1 MIREKIEHLISEATK
16 NREMFEL
23 ETIRLVKAELMK
35 YNASKEAISKPMD
48 DNIEIGILK
57 KMVKQRKE
65 SAELYN
71 QGNRPELA
79 EKETKEADFIAQ
91 FLPKETSVE
100 EIEEAVNAIISSGVE
115 PVKKNMGQIIKTV
128 KSKYP
133 AADGKLVSQ
142 VVSSKLS

>member
-23 ETIRLVKAELMK
+23 ETLRLVKAELMK
-35 YNASKEAISKPMD
+35 YNASKEAVSKPMD
-48 DNIEIGILK
+48 DNIEISILK

-115 PVKKNMGQIIKTV
+115 PVKKNMGRIIKEV

>member
-35 YNASKEAISKPMD
+35 YNASKEAVSKPMD
-48 DNIEIGILK
+48 DNIEISILK

-100 EIEEAVNAIISSGVE
+100 EIEEAVNSIISSGVE
-115 PVKKNMGQIIKTV
+115 PVKKNMGRIIKEV

>member
-1 MIREKIEHLISEATK
+1 MIREKIENLISEATK

-23 ETIRLVKAELMK
+23 ETLRLVKAELMK
-35 YNASKEAISKPMD
+35 YNASKEAVSKPMD
-48 DNIEIGILK
+48 DNIEISILK

-79 EKETKEADFIAQ
+79 EKENKESDFIAQ

-100 EIEEAVNAIISSGVE
+100 EIEEAVNTIISSGVE
-115 PVKKNMGQIIKTV
+115 PVKKNMGRIIKEV

-133 AADGKLVSQ
+133 ASDGKLVSQ

>member
-16 NREMFEL
+16 NREMFEI
-23 ETIRLVKAELMK
+23 ETLRLVKAELMK

>member
-1 MIREKIEHLISEATK
+1 MIREKIENLISEATK

-23 ETIRLVKAELMK
+23 ETLRLVKSELMK
-35 YNASKEAISKPMD
+35 YNASKEAVSKPMD
-48 DNIEIGILK
+48 DNIEISILK

-115 PVKKNMGQIIKTV
+115 PVKKNMGRIIKEV

>member
-1 MIREKIEHLISEATK
+1 MIREKIENLISEATK

-23 ETIRLVKAELMK
+23 ETLRLVKAELMK
-35 YNASKEAISKPMD
+35 YNASKEAVSKPMD
-48 DNIEIGILK
+48 DNIEISILK

-100 EIEEAVNAIISSGVE
+100 EIEEAVNTIISSGVE
-115 PVKKNMGQIIKTV
+115 PVKKNMGRIIKEV

>member
-1 MIREKIEHLISEATK
+1 MIREKIENLISEATK

-23 ETIRLVKAELMK
+23 ETLRLVKAELMK
-35 YNASKEAISKPMD
+35 YNASKEAVSKPMD
-48 DNIEIGILK
+48 DNIEISILK

-115 PVKKNMGQIIKTV
+115 PVKKNMGRIIKEV